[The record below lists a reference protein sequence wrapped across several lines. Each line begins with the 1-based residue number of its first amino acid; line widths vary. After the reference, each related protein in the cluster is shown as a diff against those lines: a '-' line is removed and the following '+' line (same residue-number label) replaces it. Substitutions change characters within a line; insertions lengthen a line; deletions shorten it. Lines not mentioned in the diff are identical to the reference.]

1 MTKDT
6 VKSVEDLEKLFIVET
21 KEKLPVRELVIAY
34 NDRVPITKAATEF
47 LKYF

>member
-1 MTKDT
+1 MIFSLTLQ
-6 VKSVEDLEKLFIVET
+6 KSGSALHVET